1 MAKLII
7 APKAG
12 QSRSRISQRAR
23 FLGSLRE
30 QGGVGWVWG
39 EGLCQME
46 TDDLGR
52 ELDKLEASIFETQ
65 EDDDDAEVV
74 DKHVKR

>member
-30 QGGVGWVWG
+30 RGGAGVRS
-39 EGLCQME
+39 GLCQME

-52 ELDKLEASIFETQ
+52 ELDKLEAKILETQ
-65 EDDDDAEVV
+65 EDDDDAKVV